1 MTDRVALITGGARRI
16 GAAIA
21 EALHRAG
28 FNVVVHFRTSK
39 QAALALRQRLEAW
52 RPDSV
57 RLVHA
62 ELSSVNAVESLV
74 AEAVGSWGRL
84 DVVVNNASAFYP
96 TPLGETSEAQWEEL
110 LASNLKAPFFL
121 SQAAFPQLRRW
132 NGCIVNLTD
141 VYGLRPRPGYPVYS
155 VAKAGLA
162 ALTRSLALEMAPDV
176 RVNAVAP
183 GAILWPEQGIS
194 ADDRRALIKA
204 IPLRRM
210 GREEDITRAVRYL
223 VCDAPYVTGQII
235 AVDGGRSL

>member
-1 MTDRVALITGGARRI
+1 MADPVALITGGARRI

-21 EALHRAG
+21 ESLHGAG
-28 FNVVVHFRTSK
+28 FNVVVHFRSSK
-39 QAALALRQRLEAW
+39 QAALALRRRLEA
-52 RPDSV
+52 RRADSV
-57 RLVHA
+57 RLIHA
-62 ELSSVNAVESLV
+62 DLSFVNAIEALV
-74 AEAVGSWGRL
+74 AEAVGGWGRL

-96 TPLGETSEAQWEEL
+96 TPLGEATEAQWEEL

-121 SQAAFPQLRRW
+121 SQAAFPQLKRW

-141 VYGLRPRPGYPVYS
+141 IYGLRPRPGYPVYS

-162 ALTRSLALEMAPDV
+162 ALTRALALEMAPDV

-183 GAILWPEQGIS
+183 GAILWPEQALS
-194 ADDRRALIKA
+194 AEDRQVLLDN

-223 VCDAPYVTGQII
+223 VCDAPYVTGQVI